1 MNKIIEYQQTKTS
14 NKKRNN
20 SLLFIGTS
28 KKGVEEILKEGLKIS
43 KGWFIKAFYMTNN
56 DANKPKLFSAF

>member
-20 SLLFIGTS
+20 LLLFNGKS